1 MTLKEIYQAAIDG
14 EKIRMRSW
22 HPGSYLY
29 LKDTHFVAEDESTQ
43 STPPSFLEHYLWEIY
58 EEPEDLD
65 NKIRAVERKIVDHL
79 DSVQSGS
86 VCNASLCLAVSE
98 LIDLKIKQA
107 KL

>member
-14 EKIRMRSW
+14 KKIRMRSW
-22 HPGSYLY
+22 HPGSYVY

-43 STPPSFLEHYLWEIY
+43 SSPPSFLQHYLWEIY
-58 EEPEDLD
+58 DDPEDLD
-65 NKIRAVERKIVDHL
+65 KKIVRTEVIAADFL
-79 DSVQSGS
+79 RYQPGF
-86 VCNASLCLAVSE
+86 AVAHISQ

>member
-14 EKIRMRSW
+14 KKIRMRNW
-22 HPGSYLY
+22 HPGSYVY
-29 LKDTHFVAEDESTQ
+29 LKDTHFLAEDESTEA
-43 STPPSFLEHYLWEIY
+43 TPPSFLEHYLWEIY

-65 NKIRAVERKIVDHL
+65 NKIENKTKELEYHAFMGMH
-79 DSVQSGS
+79 
-86 VCNASLCLAVSE
+86 LCLSQDVLA

>member
-14 EKIRMRSW
+14 KKIRMRSW
-22 HPGSYLY
+22 HPGAYVY

-43 STPPSFLEHYLWEIY
+43 STPYSFLEYYLWEIY

-65 NKIRAVERKIVDHL
+65 NKIKHATRELGFHIATDMHLSIVKDL
-79 DSVQSGS
+79 VDI
-86 VCNASLCLAVSE
+86 
-98 LIDLKIKQA
+98 IDLKIKQA